1 MSTAPRPASETSLK
15 EAPTNNHRKG
25 IFAFLLIAFG
35 LAWIPWEI
43 AIRHGISVRSPMF
56 QFASLPGAFS
66 PAFAAFVVRKWI
78 TREGF
83 ADAGL
88 KIDVSKWR
96 YYLVGWLLPVVVV
109 GCIVVLA
116 PLLGIG
122 RADFS
127 LVRGFHY
134 VLPPG
139 TTLPHVPNMWLV
151 LSSLLITA
159 ILVTPVLFGEEFG
172 WRSYLQLRLFP
183 QQPVLSAVV
192 TGLIWSFWHFPILVR
207 GYAFPDNPYSGL
219 IVFTVGIVLLS
230 IIFGWLRL
238 KTGSIWSTSLAH
250 AATNA
255 VGGNLSLLLFGG
267 GASLLYVLDL
277 GILGWLPLGAL
288 SAWIVLTGHIC
299 PATDKTNI
307 ATAAVR

>member
-1 MSTAPRPASETSLK
+1 MNTRT
-15 EAPTNNHRKG
+15 KG
-25 IFAFLLIAFG
+25 IVVYLLIAFG

-43 AIRHGISVRSPMF
+43 VIRHGISVHSAMF
-56 QFASLPGAFS
+56 QFASLPSAFA
-66 PAFAAFVVRKWI
+66 PAFAAFAVRKWV

-88 KIDVSKWR
+88 RLNLSKWR

-116 PLLGIG
+116 PLLRIG

-127 LVRGFHY
+127 LARGFRHI
-134 VLPPG
+134 LPPG
-139 TTLPHVPNMWLV
+139 TTLPHLPNVWLV
-151 LSSLLITA
+151 LISLLITSVFLA
-159 ILVTPVLFGEEFG
+159 PISFGEEFG

-183 QQPVLSAVV
+183 QQPLLSAVV
-192 TGLIWSFWHFPILVR
+192 TGLFWSFWHFPVLLR

-219 IVFTVGIVLLS
+219 VVFTVSAVLLS

-255 VGGNLSLLLFGG
+255 VGANMSALLFVG

-277 GILGWLPLGAL
+277 GILGWVPLGAL
-288 SAWIVLTGHIC
+288 SAWIVFTGQLKQAISL
-299 PATDKTNI
+299 PSQTGPEY
-307 ATAAVR
+307 AVQAST

>member
-1 MSTAPRPASETSLK
+1 MSTVLDPPSEASIK
-15 EAPTNNHRKG
+15 EAPTNDHRKG
-25 IFAFLLIAFG
+25 IVAFLLIAFG

-56 QFASLPGAFS
+56 QFALLPIGFA

-83 ADAGL
+83 GDAGL
-88 KIDVSKWR
+88 KINASKWR

-127 LVRGFHY
+127 LVRGFRY
-134 VLPPG
+134 LLPVG
-139 TTLPHVPNMWLV
+139 ATLPYVPNVWLA
-151 LSSLLITA
+151 LSALLITA
-159 ILVTPVLFGEEFG
+159 IFVAPVSFGEEFG

-192 TGLIWSFWHFPILVR
+192 TGLIWSFWHFPVLVR
-207 GYAFPDNPYSGL
+207 GYVFPDNPYSGL
-219 IVFTVGIVLLS
+219 IVFTVDTVLLS

-250 AATNA
+250 AAINA
-255 VGGNLSLLLFGG
+255 VGGSMSLLLFGG
-267 GASLLYVLDL
+267 GASLLYVL
-277 GILGWLPLGAL
+277 GILSWIPLGAL
-288 SAWIVLTGHIC
+288 STWIVLTGQLS
-299 PATDKTNI
+299 PATEKTNL
-307 ATAAVR
+307 ATAAVC

>member
-1 MSTAPRPASETSLK
+1 MNTRT
-15 EAPTNNHRKG
+15 KG
-25 IFAFLLIAFG
+25 IVVYLLIAFG
-35 LAWIPWEI
+35 LAWIPWELV
-43 AIRHGISVRSPMF
+43 IRHGISVHSAMF
-56 QFASLPGAFS
+56 QFASLPSAFA
-66 PAFAAFVVRKWI
+66 PAFAAFVVRKWV

-88 KIDVSKWR
+88 RLNLSKWR

-116 PLLGIG
+116 PLLRIG

-127 LVRGFHY
+127 LARGFRHI
-134 VLPPG
+134 LPPG
-139 TTLPHVPNMWLV
+139 TTLPHLPNVWLV
-151 LSSLLITA
+151 LISLLITSVFLA
-159 ILVTPVLFGEEFG
+159 SISFGEEFG

-183 QQPVLSAVV
+183 QQPLLSAVV
-192 TGLIWSFWHFPILVR
+192 TGLFWSFWHFPVLLR

-219 IVFTVGIVLLS
+219 VVFTVSAVLLS

-255 VGGNLSLLLFGG
+255 VGANMSALLFVG

-277 GILGWLPLGAL
+277 GILGWVPLGAL
-288 SAWIVLTGHIC
+288 SAWIVFTGQPK
-299 PATDKTNI
+299 PAVSLPNKDEL
-307 ATAAVR
+307 AHAAPAGA